1 MLLLRPHDHSSPH
14 RTDDRTVE
22 VPPDGY
28 ISWTAELITAE
39 NAQQITGLFSCVD
52 FVISACL
59 TIPDQYSIKE
69 AFFAFS
75 LSVASRCKKKK
86 KDPKMREKSR
96 EGFSQLVQLNSYTV
110 RHRGYLK

>member
-1 MLLLRPHDHSSPH
+1 M
-14 RTDDRTVE
+14 E

-28 ISWTAELITAE
+28 ITWTAEFITAE

-75 LSVASRCKKKK
+75 FPVASRCKKKK
-86 KDPKMREKSR
+86 QDTKMREKSKD
-96 EGFSQLVQLNSYTV
+96 GFSRLVQLNSNTV
-110 RHRGYLK
+110 RQRGY

>member
-1 MLLLRPHDHSSPH
+1 M
-14 RTDDRTVE
+14 E

-52 FVISACL
+52 FVVSACL

-75 LSVASRCKKKK
+75 FSVSMQKEK
-86 KDPKMREKSR
+86 KDPKDERKVERGSVACTVKLIHSEAQRLFKVRMRLE
-96 EGFSQLVQLNSYTV
+96 
-110 RHRGYLK
+110 RGRLTG

>member
-1 MLLLRPHDHSSPH
+1 MYSVWQCCYCDHM
-14 RTDDRTVE
+14 
-22 VPPDGY
+22 
-28 ISWTAELITAE
+28 ITARHTGQMTGPWKSRLITAE

-69 AFFAFS
+69 TFFAFS

-86 KDPKMREKSR
+86 KDPKDEREK
-96 EGFSQLVQLNSYTV
+96 
-110 RHRGYLK
+110 